1 MGTGIFFPLC
11 AIPFSLIIIIL
22 FYKKGHIDSKETWI
36 FNTLIISNF
45 IGLIIEILCTYASNI
60 YLTHPFISTLIYKSY
75 LLYLIVWISVM
86 AYYVFCMAKKDN
98 IINLKLIPLFLCY
111 YAVIII
117 ILAILPIDIIIKD
130 NFSIRY
136 TSGLSVYFTYF
147 IAAIAM
153 TVMAVTLIIHHKNIK
168 DKRYLPVILFLIIG
182 NISSLIQLFYP
193 QILLMTYFETLI
205 CVVMYFTIENPDLK
219 MVASLELARDQAEKA
234 NRAKS
239 DFLSSMSH
247 EIRTP
252 LNAIVGLSEDIA
264 SYKEQVP
271 KEVVEDTN
279 DIQNASQTLLEI
291 VGNILDLN
299 KIESDKMEII
309 ENPYNLVDEITKMC
323 KVTSTRIGDKNIK
336 FKLDIAEDIPYELVG
351 DKIHVKEIVNNLL
364 SNAIKYTDSGEINL
378 NIRCINNIRKNI
390 SNITISCQDTGR
402 GIKTDYINKLFN
414 RFERLD
420 IEKNTTTEGTGLGLA
435 ITKSLVDMMGGK
447 INVNSQFGKGSIFI
461 VEITQKISK
470 KERPINETSTVITS
484 NINNNYENKKILIV
498 DDNLLN
504 IKVAKR
510 ALSTFKFE
518 IDEATDGLKCLEKVI
533 NGNEYDLILMD
544 IMMPNMSGEAALAK
558 LKENPDFKI
567 PVIALTADALSGAK
581 EKYIEEGFADY
592 IAKPFNRELIKEKL
606 DKIFIENSIWSK
618 QDNTENIKNWF
629 VLLFIA
635 LEFILVFLL
644 VF

>member
-309 ENPYNLVDEITKMC
+309 ENPYNFVDEITKMC

-378 NIRCINNIRKNI
+378 NIRCVNNIRKNI

-402 GIKTDYINKLFN
+402 GIKPDYINKLFN

-470 KERPINETSTVITS
+470 QERPINETSTVITS

-567 PVIALTADALSGAK
+567 PVIALTADALSGSK
-581 EKYIEEGFADY
+581 EKYIKEGFTDY

-606 DKIFIENSIWSK
+606 DKIFIENSI
-618 QDNTENIKNWF
+618 
-629 VLLFIA
+629 
-635 LEFILVFLL
+635 
-644 VF
+644 

>member
-239 DFLSSMSH
+239 D
-247 EIRTP
+247 
-252 LNAIVGLSEDIA
+252 
-264 SYKEQVP
+264 
-271 KEVVEDTN
+271 
-279 DIQNASQTLLEI
+279 
-291 VGNILDLN
+291 
-299 KIESDKMEII
+299 
-309 ENPYNLVDEITKMC
+309 
-323 KVTSTRIGDKNIK
+323 
-336 FKLDIAEDIPYELVG
+336 
-351 DKIHVKEIVNNLL
+351 
-364 SNAIKYTDSGEINL
+364 
-378 NIRCINNIRKNI
+378 
-390 SNITISCQDTGR
+390 
-402 GIKTDYINKLFN
+402 
-414 RFERLD
+414 
-420 IEKNTTTEGTGLGLA
+420 
-435 ITKSLVDMMGGK
+435 
-447 INVNSQFGKGSIFI
+447 
-461 VEITQKISK
+461 
-470 KERPINETSTVITS
+470 
-484 NINNNYENKKILIV
+484 
-498 DDNLLN
+498 
-504 IKVAKR
+504 
-510 ALSTFKFE
+510 
-518 IDEATDGLKCLEKVI
+518 
-533 NGNEYDLILMD
+533 
-544 IMMPNMSGEAALAK
+544 
-558 LKENPDFKI
+558 
-567 PVIALTADALSGAK
+567 
-581 EKYIEEGFADY
+581 
-592 IAKPFNRELIKEKL
+592 
-606 DKIFIENSIWSK
+606 
-618 QDNTENIKNWF
+618 
-629 VLLFIA
+629 
-635 LEFILVFLL
+635 
-644 VF
+644 

>member
-309 ENPYNLVDEITKMC
+309 ENPYNFVDEITKMC

-378 NIRCINNIRKNI
+378 NIRCVNNIRKNI

-567 PVIALTADALSGAK
+567 PVIALTADALSGSK
-581 EKYIEEGFADY
+581 EKYIKEGFTDY

-606 DKIFIENSIWSK
+606 DKIFIENSI
-618 QDNTENIKNWF
+618 
-629 VLLFIA
+629 
-635 LEFILVFLL
+635 
-644 VF
+644 